1 MTLEVFVR
9 QGSYASVDG
18 IVARSPLAD
27 DEVQYYVFY
36 VPTLSAVSSTGI
48 RAWRP
53 PTGLLGFLLP
63 RGSGLNFF
71 YRSSRRAPAAG
82 GSAASAAGSVS
93 GYSTPPP
100 KQQPKNESLFE
111 VTHYRAAR
119 IGTRP

>member
-1 MTLEVFVR
+1 MFVR

-27 DEVQYYVFY
+27 DEVQYNVFD

-63 RGSGLNFF
+63 R
-71 YRSSRRAPAAG
+71 
-82 GSAASAAGSVS
+82 ASARSNDKAALVS
-93 GYSTPPP
+93 A
-100 KQQPKNESLFE
+100 KW
-111 VTHYRAAR
+111 
-119 IGTRP
+119 